1 MAANSQRCSDTEK
14 EPVVDT
20 SNFAP
25 FSCPEEGCVKTDQTF
40 YSLQHHLDLDKH
52 KRTLENETL
61 LARAAL
67 GYADR
72 LSSSSVVYHR
82 YKLESILTSQVS
94 LVYRWDGH

>member
-1 MAANSQRCSDTEK
+1 MRHMAANSQRCKDTEK

-40 YSLQHHLDLDKH
+40 YSLQHHLDLGEH
-52 KRTLENETL
+52 KRTLENGKL
-61 LARAAL
+61 LDGAVL

-72 LSSSSVVYHR
+72 LQEVH
-82 YKLESILTSQVS
+82 ITDTS
-94 LVYRWDGH
+94 

>member
-1 MAANSQRCSDTEK
+1 MAANSQRCKDTEK

-40 YSLQHHLDLDKH
+40 YSLQHHLDLGEH
-52 KRTLENETL
+52 KRTLENGKL
-61 LARAAL
+61 LDGAVL

-72 LSSSSVVYHR
+72 LQEVH
-82 YKLESILTSQVS
+82 ITDTS
-94 LVYRWDGH
+94 